1 MNLQFWGMELNREED
16 EQSFPGSYI
25 HLSLS
30 AEQCHQVRALSHM
43 LRTADK
49 ELTLTNSMKQL

>member
-1 MNLQFWGMELNREED
+1 MELNREED
-16 EQSFPGSYI
+16 EQSSPGSYI

-30 AEQCHQVRALSHM
+30 TEQCHQVQALSHM